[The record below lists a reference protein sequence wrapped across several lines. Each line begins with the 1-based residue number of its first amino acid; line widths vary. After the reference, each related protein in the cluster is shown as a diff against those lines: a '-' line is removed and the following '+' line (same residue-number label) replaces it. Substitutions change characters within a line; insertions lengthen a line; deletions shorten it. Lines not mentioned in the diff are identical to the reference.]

1 MKNED
6 KNNRISQDTQQN
18 LVIPVNRKLLRYIL
32 IIITFTFVMY
42 WAATNTGTVIGTVEK
57 VLTLFSPFFA
67 GLCLAFIINTIL
79 CPFEK
84 GWDKVFGKVRK
95 QKIKDKLRRPVCLVL
110 STLLV
115 FGAVFAIIFMLIPEI
130 INTVSSI
137 INMVPDVIS
146 KVDVWW
152 GEFKELLEQYNIVL
166 PSLDFDFS
174 KAINTVNNLLS
185 NYGEKFI
192 NTTVNITTTIVT
204 FIVNLVLAV
213 VFSIYILSQKE
224 TLGRQVKELIH
235 AVFPRKKT
243 DKVFDVIAL
252 ANQSFSKFVV
262 GQLLEAVIIGLLCF
276 IGMLIFRMPYAGVIS
291 VLVGFT
297 ALIPVFGAFIG
308 TAVGAFLI
316 LLVSPMKA
324 VWFVVFIIVLQQIEG
339 NLIYP
344 KVVGKSVGLPGIWVL
359 LAVTVGGGAFGIL
372 GMLFSVPVCS
382 VLYVLAR
389 EFVARKNRKTDDEPK
404 SEEAQETIETE

>member
-1 MKNED
+1 MNNED
-6 KNNRISQDTQQN
+6 KNMKKSQDTQQN
-18 LVIPVNRKLLRYIL
+18 LVIPVNRKLLKYIL

-42 WAATNTGTVIGTVEK
+42 SAASNTGTVIGTVEK
-57 VLTLFSPFFA
+57 VLSLFTPFFA

-79 CPFEK
+79 CPLEK
-84 GWDKVFGKVRK
+84 GWDKVFAKVKK

-110 STLLV
+110 STLIV

-137 INMVPDVIS
+137 INMVPDVIG
-146 KVDVWW
+146 KLDVWW
-152 GEFKELLEQYNIVL
+152 GEFKELLEHYNIVL
-166 PSLDFDFS
+166 PALDFDFS

-224 TLGRQVKELIH
+224 KLGRQVKELIY
-235 AVFPRKKT
+235 AVFPRERTKKL
-243 DKVFDVIAL
+243 FGLAAL
-252 ANQSFSKFVV
+252 SNQSFSKFVV
-262 GQLLEAVIIGLLCF
+262 GQLLEAVIIGILCF

-308 TAVGAFLI
+308 TVVGAFLI
-316 LLVSPMKA
+316 LLVNPMKA

-382 VLYVLAR
+382 VLYVLAK
-389 EFVARKNRKTDDEPK
+389 EFVAEKNKKIEKEDTEEEI
-404 SEEAQETIETE
+404 SENTENV